1 MKNKFTLCYGD
12 QGKKDLDDRK
22 LTGKV
27 DISMKFRSSHQR
39 CSVAK
44 GVLRNFA
51 KFTVKH
57 L

>member
-12 QGKKDLDDRK
+12 QGKKDLDGRK
-22 LTGKV
+22 FTGKV